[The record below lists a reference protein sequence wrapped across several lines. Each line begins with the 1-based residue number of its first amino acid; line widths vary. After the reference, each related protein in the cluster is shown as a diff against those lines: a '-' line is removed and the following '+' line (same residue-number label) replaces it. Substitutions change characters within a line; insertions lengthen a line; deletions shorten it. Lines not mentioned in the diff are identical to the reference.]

1 MKFWIPRLA
10 WLMAGL
16 VLLYLGLIR
25 GGLLGQRKP
34 ELPSEEAPPPPEPVF
49 EFGLRIDSLVVERQ
63 TIAKG
68 ASLGGLLQ
76 NAGVPSIQVQSAL
89 EMAGSLMDFRK
100 LRAGQTVHLY
110 RKPDTSQSLCFAVYP
125 LDEVHYVVFDL
136 SDSTRVYKGEK
147 PVRTVRRAVGAR
159 IERSLYETLQS
170 AGAPPDVIVNAA
182 NLFVWTVDFF
192 KVREGDVFKL
202 IFEDRY
208 VDDTVQIKGG
218 SILGASIVHQ
228 GKEFHAIRFE
238 KEGNLVDYFD
248 VDGRTLKRFFL
259 KAPLDFFRISS
270 KFNMNRYHPVLKRVK
285 PHLGT
290 DYAAPT
296 GTPILSTA
304 AGVVEKAG
312 YTSGNGNYVKVK
324 HDEVYSTQYLHMS
337 RIAKGMRPGRRV
349 AQGEVIGYVG
359 STGLATGPHVCY
371 RFWKNGK
378 QVDPLKENL
387 PQASEVEKS
396 DRALFELVK
405 TRIKAELDSIPI
417 DPIGEEAPQ
426 VVAGRP

>member
-10 WLMAGL
+10 WLMATL

-25 GGLLGQRKP
+25 AGILGHGP
-34 ELPSEEAPPPPEPVF
+34 TEPLVEEAPPPPEPIF
-49 EFGLRIDSLVVERQ
+49 EFGLRIDSMVVERQ
-63 TIAKG
+63 TLAKG

-76 NAGVPSIQVQSAL
+76 NAGVSSVQVQSAL
-89 EMAGSLMDFRK
+89 ERAGSLVDFRK

-110 RKPDTSQSLCFAVYP
+110 RRPDSSQALCFAVYP
-125 LDEVHYVVFDL
+125 IDEVHYVVFDL
-136 SDSTRVYKGEK
+136 SDSTHVYKGEK

-159 IERSLYETLQS
+159 IEGSLYETLQT

-238 KEGNLVDYFD
+238 KDGNLVDYFD

-304 AGVVEKAG
+304 AGVIEKAG
-312 YTSGNGNYVKVK
+312 YTSGNGNHVKVK
-324 HDEVYSTQYLHMS
+324 HDGVYSTQYLHMS
-337 RIAKGMRPGRRV
+337 RIAKGMKPGRRV

-387 PQASEVEKS
+387 PQANEVEKS
-396 DRALFELVK
+396 DRALFDLVK

-417 DPIGEEAPQ
+417 DPVAEEAPQ
-426 VVAGRP
+426 VVASRP